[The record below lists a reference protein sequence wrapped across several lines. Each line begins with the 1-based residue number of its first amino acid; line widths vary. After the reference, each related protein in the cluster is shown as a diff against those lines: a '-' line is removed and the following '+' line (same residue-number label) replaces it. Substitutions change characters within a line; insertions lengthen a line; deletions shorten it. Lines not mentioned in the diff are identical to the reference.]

1 MYLASAMMLNLC
13 ASPMPIAQSVCLPQ
27 PAMRTS
33 SVTKSGYVAAHSS
46 ASMLPMLPPMAIL
59 RCFTPRWSRSLRCRR
74 TLSLIVTG
82 VGKSAAYH
90 LPSGLAGSGVTGEDD
105 PYGLPR

>member
-1 MYLASAMMLNLC
+1 M
-13 ASPMPIAQSVCLPQ
+13 
-27 PAMRTS
+27 
-33 SVTKSGYVAAHSS
+33 TKSGYVAAHSS

-90 LPSGLAGSGVTGEDD
+90 LPSGLAGPESLARTIVEGYPDSCST
-105 PYGLPR
+105 R